1 MTATEVDWNDQDRAL
16 LDRVAERVVSLRL
29 EVPALLTLE
38 GGRPL
43 SLLAGQAMIFFEP
56 LVSAFLRWPDYRRF
70 AQLIERREAL
80 DLLMERIEARAE
92 ESRAQARTKPSPP
105 PRSGRA

>member
-1 MTATEVDWNDQDRAL
+1 MTATEIVWDDQDRAL
-16 LDRVAERVVSLRL
+16 LDRVAERVVSMRL

-56 LVSAFLRWPDYRRF
+56 LASAFLRWPDYRRF

-80 DLLMERIEARAE
+80 DLLMERIEARSEAARSH
-92 ESRAQARTKPSPP
+92 SRAKPPSP
-105 PRSGRA
+105 PRSGPA